1 MAEETK
7 SNPPEAKADAKVA
20 KPKKEKPPK
29 LEDKP
34 FEEFIQQHFT
44 PSLQQAFA
52 DAGIEDV
59 ELNFTKQA
67 IPIAGVKSD
76 TQCWQIVGNWQN
88 GKRQFNVYFLEDDI
102 SGKKAFSYA
111 TDGKKPSTLESFMI
125 DEKKVTLDLLV
136 LYTLQRLNGQKWLTG
151 N

>member
-7 SNPPEAKADAKVA
+7 PNSPTAKADAKVA

-52 DAGIEDV
+52 DAGIEDM

-76 TQCWQIVGNWQN
+76 ALCWQVVGNWQN
-88 GKRQFNVYFLEDDI
+88 GKRQFNLYFLEDNI

-125 DEKKVTLDLLV
+125 DEKRVTLDLLV

>member
-7 SNPPEAKADAKVA
+7 SNAPEAKADAKVA

-52 DAGIEDV
+52 DVGIEDMD
-59 ELNFTKQA
+59 LNFTKQV

-76 TQCWQIVGNWQN
+76 RECWQIVGNWQN
-88 GKRQFNVYFLEDDI
+88 GKRQFNLYFLEDNI
-102 SGKKAFSYA
+102 SGKKAFSSA

>member
-1 MAEETK
+1 MAEDTK
-7 SNPPEAKADAKVA
+7 PDTPTAKPEAKAA
-20 KPKKEKPPK
+20 KPKKAKPPK

-34 FEEFIQQHFT
+34 FEEFIEQHFT
-44 PSLQQAFA
+44 PTLQQAFT
-52 DAGIEDV
+52 DEGIEDM
-59 ELNFTKQA
+59 ELNFTKQE

-76 TQCWQIVGNWQN
+76 TEFWQIIGNWQN
-88 GKRQFNVYFLEDDI
+88 GKRQFNLYFLEDNI

-111 TDGKKPSTLESFMI
+111 TNGKQPSTIESFMI
-125 DEKKVTLDLLV
+125 DERKVTLDLLV